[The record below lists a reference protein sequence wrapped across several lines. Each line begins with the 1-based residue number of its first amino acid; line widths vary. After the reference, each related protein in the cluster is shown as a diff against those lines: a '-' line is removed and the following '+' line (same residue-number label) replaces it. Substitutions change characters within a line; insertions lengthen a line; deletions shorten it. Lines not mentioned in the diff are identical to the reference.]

1 MEPSNKTTKP
11 SITVCRGQLGFTVSE
26 LGFALWKLGSTL
38 SRLDTALLKP
48 GFEEMRCAPHC
59 GGWAPTLL
67 KPGSTSSGPGFA
79 ILKPGFCFVHF
90 ARLKGI
96 DWALHY

>member
-38 SRLDTALLKP
+38 SGL
-48 GFEEMRCAPHC
+48 GCAF
-59 GGWAPTLL
+59 L
-67 KPGSTSSGPGFA
+67 KPGSEKQ
-79 ILKPGFCFVHF
+79 LKQAKLQFIGKSENRSLNRNTFKSCHLAKTLGCFG
-90 ARLKGI
+90 AGK
-96 DWALHY
+96 